1 MGPGSFLGGLSS
13 DGTNPAAAVFQPSNL
28 GHPNLGYSTQPFSPP
43 PVQAPPASV
52 SPLGAGVLGGLPSG
66 FDSVGSLG
74 GGLGPSLGGGGGAG
88 GGSEYDD
95 WGDLQL
101 QLPSDLGEML
111 GADPMSP
118 HQQHTTTGGGIHSSG
133 GGSSAVSSG
142 VFGGVLGPGTGLYA
156 SVDGSHGN
164 GNGLPSQRG
173 WGAF

>member
-1 MGPGSFLGGLSS
+1 M
-13 DGTNPAAAVFQPSNL
+13 
-28 GHPNLGYSTQPFSPP
+28 
-43 PVQAPPASV
+43 
-52 SPLGAGVLGGLPSG
+52 GAGRPREVILADHQIAGSG